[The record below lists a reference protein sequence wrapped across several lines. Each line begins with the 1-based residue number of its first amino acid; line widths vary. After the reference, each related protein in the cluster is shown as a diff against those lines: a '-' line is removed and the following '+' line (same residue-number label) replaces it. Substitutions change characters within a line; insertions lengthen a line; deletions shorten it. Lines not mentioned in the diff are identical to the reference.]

1 MTPSRMIMMNHS
13 LRMEITYYTDL
24 LIFQGKPLVIS
35 LQSVRSVKSA
45 VPYQRVSNIRYVFKI
60 LKNDI

>member
-24 LIFQGKPLVIS
+24 LIFQGKPLAFS
-35 LQSVRSVKSA
+35 LQSV
-45 VPYQRVSNIRYVFKI
+45 VPYQRVSNIRYVFNI
-60 LKNDI
+60 SKNDI